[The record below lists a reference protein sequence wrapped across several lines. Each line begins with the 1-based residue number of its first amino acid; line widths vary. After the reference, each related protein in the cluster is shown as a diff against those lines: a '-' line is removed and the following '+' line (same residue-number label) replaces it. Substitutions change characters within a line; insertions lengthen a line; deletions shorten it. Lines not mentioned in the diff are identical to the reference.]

1 MPLAGG
7 CGMFDRPEL
16 LGLLA
21 LAPIAAIPSI
31 LAMRAGLRVPGRI
44 AAKSVAV
51 VAALDQSRSMAPD
64 QQDWMRRQVE
74 KLKAAMS
81 PNGHLG
87 NGADAGATNI
97 AGALTAAES
106 LFPADADKRIV
117 LLSDGNET
125 EDSALAELPTML
137 EDGVRIY
144 AVAPPP
150 SATERIAVTNFE
162 SPDTARSD
170 QRFAFRIDIDSESHS
185 PVTATLKLYRDD
197 TPVGAELITLKPGL
211 NRFELPYR
219 IDRPGAYLMSAEV
232 AVAPP
237 RVALN

>member
-81 PNGHLG
+81 PTDQLGVVGFGRDARLLAPLTDPRLLGHLG
-87 NGADAGATNI
+87 NGADPGATNI
-97 AGALTAAES
+97 AGALTA
-106 LFPADADKRIV
+106 V
-117 LLSDGNET
+117 
-125 EDSALAELPTML
+125 
-137 EDGVRIY
+137 
-144 AVAPPP
+144 
-150 SATERIAVTNFE
+150 
-162 SPDTARSD
+162 
-170 QRFAFRIDIDSESHS
+170 
-185 PVTATLKLYRDD
+185 
-197 TPVGAELITLKPGL
+197 
-211 NRFELPYR
+211 
-219 IDRPGAYLMSAEV
+219 
-232 AVAPP
+232 
-237 RVALN
+237 